1 MEIAAKA
8 NPPVCRIVD
17 YGKHL
22 YQLNKREHDA
32 RKHQKSIE
40 VKEVKFRP
48 RTSKHDFEIKR
59 NRIIRFLGEG
69 DKVKATVVF
78 RGRERAHKEIGWDII
93 ERLLEDIA
101 EVGMAEFRL
110 REEGPSLIVILAP
123 KKVAATS
130 RLQKRGPRPAQTRK
144 PKRIR
149 RRLRRQRKSSREPVE
164 KFIRRKFCR
173 KSNRRRTAA
182 PAKRFKVTGS
192 GKVKRKRAFLRH
204 ILTSKTAKQKR
215 KLRKAGLVSDADRR
229 RISALL
235 PYA

>member
-1 MEIAAKA
+1 MGVMPPYEGVRLAREKGLDLVEIAAKA

-101 EVGMAEFRL
+101 EVGMAEFRP
-110 REEGPSLIVILAP
+110 REEGPSLIAILAP
-123 KKVAATS
+123 KKVTAAKPAAKKGS
-130 RLQKRGPRPAQTRK
+130 APRPDK
-144 PKRIR
+144 KD
-149 RRLRRQRKSSREPVE
+149 KKDKKE
-164 KFIRRKFCR
+164 KKE
-173 KSNRRRTAA
+173 AA
-182 PAKRFKVTGS
+182 PATEK
-192 GKVKRKRAFLRH
+192 
-204 ILTSKTAKQKR
+204 
-215 KLRKAGLVSDADRR
+215 
-229 RISALL
+229 
-235 PYA
+235 